1 MKSSLLNRNSQNGT
15 PAICNA
21 YNTEGWM
28 KSCLPIHW
36 SNSKNPCH
44 RRWSLRRR
52 QCPLFLQCLT
62 LCVES
67 RHNGSH
73 LVNSGRQGQVVDWT
87 LESWKNV
94 LGFHYVFF
102 FQEGKLSHETF
113 VGCLVTAFVLWRDG
127 DFWETTSICLKFF
140 CGNVSSLAYLPESK
154 LENLGQGGRTK
165 ANLIVE
171 KPRFRYGSGLK
182 KLKAL
187 ACREGFEPL
196 MTYSSPLE
204 TTRLVVN
211 HQLSTPGDGLWG
223 YWRGTRCH
231 GLSFQMRSGCCCKVW
246 ETKEWHKDARFDSR
260 V

>member
-102 FQEGKLSHETF
+102 FPRREIKPWNLCRMFGNCLCF
-113 VGCLVTAFVLWRDG
+113 VERWRLLRNYKHLFEVFLWEC
-127 DFWETTSICLKFF
+127 F
-140 CGNVSSLAYLPESK
+140 
-154 LENLGQGGRTK
+154 
-165 ANLIVE
+165 IV
-171 KPRFRYGSGLK
+171 
-182 KLKAL
+182 
-187 ACREGFEPL
+187 
-196 MTYSSPLE
+196 
-204 TTRLVVN
+204 
-211 HQLSTPGDGLWG
+211 
-223 YWRGTRCH
+223 
-231 GLSFQMRSGCCCKVW
+231 GLSARIEVGKPWPGWADKGKPDRGEATFPIW
-246 ETKEWHKDARFDSR
+246 EWLEETEGTGVQRR
-260 V
+260 VRTANDLQ